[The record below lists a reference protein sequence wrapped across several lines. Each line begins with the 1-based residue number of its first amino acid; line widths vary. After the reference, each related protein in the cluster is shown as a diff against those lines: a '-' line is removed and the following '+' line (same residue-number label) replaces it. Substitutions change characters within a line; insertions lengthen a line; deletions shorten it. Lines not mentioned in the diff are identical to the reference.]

1 MAETGK
7 GAAMFW
13 SLKIHAFTSMWVLLL
28 AGLLPLGA
36 DAQGRRMEGSIETL
50 AVRGNLSMLVMEPA
64 GNVLVSTGADGVA
77 IIDDQFAPQTP
88 RILEAVKALSD
99 QPVRYVFNTHWHG
112 DHTGGNVN
120 MAKAGATIMA
130 HDNVRKRLEETPMR
144 DNSKRPAEALPVI
157 TFNDKMSMYIN
168 GEHVAIFH
176 VDEAHTDG
184 DVIIYFTESNVLH
197 TGDTYFK
204 ERYPYI
210 DLNSG
215 GSLNGYI
222 AAVERTLMLIDEET
236 KIIPGHGTVSNKAE
250 YRNFLKM
257 MKTIK
262 ANVQA
267 EIDKGKS
274 EEEVAVNG
282 AVTKQYDNLGYGSG
296 FINSERARRI
306 FYKSLKN

>member
-1 MAETGK
+1 MNRY
-7 GAAMFW
+7 
-13 SLKIHAFTSMWVLLL
+13 SILAFAL
-28 AGLLPLGA
+28 GLLFSLPVSGQNL
-36 DAQGRRMEGSIETL
+36 DDVNIETVQL
-50 AVRGNLSMLVMEPA
+50 SDQVYMLLGRG
-64 GNVLVSTGADGVA
+64 GNIGVSVGGDGIFV
-77 IIDDQFAPQTP
+77 IDDQFAPLSSK
-88 RILEAVKALSD
+88 IIAAIKAISD
-99 QPVRYVFNTHWHG
+99 KPIQYLVNTHWHG

-130 HDNVRKRLEETPMR
+130 HDNVRKRLAETPLR
-144 DNSKRPAEALPVI
+144 DESMRPAEALPVI
-157 TFNDKMSMYIN
+157 TFNDKMNMYLN
-168 GEHVAIFH
+168 GEHVALFH
-176 VDEAHTDG
+176 VDKAHTDG
-184 DVIIYFTESNVLH
+184 DVLIYFTESNILH

-222 AAVERTLMLIDEET
+222 AAVERSLMLIDDDT

-250 YRNFLKM
+250 YGKFLKM

-262 ANVQA
+262 GNIQA

-274 EEEVAVNG
+274 EDDVAANG
-282 AVTKQYDNLGYGSG
+282 ALTKQYDDLGYGSG

-306 FYKSLKN
+306 FYQSLKN